1 MRVFLLVLVGLLFFT
16 SCDNTHTIVK
26 NGKTVQIGILVP
38 LSGKNKRFSKQS
50 LAGLNA
56 ARDMQTYLK
65 DGTEIQFIIL
75 DTKSD
80 LSEARKMFYALK
92 KQKVKAIISLMGS
105 DMMLAMHSIFQENHI
120 PIIVTLATDN
130 QIVNLSDTISQ
141 VCFTNKTQALVAA
154 HYLRD
159 EKLLS
164 NAAIIYDRSNHYSY
178 ALAKEFKKYYQS
190 IGGKVD
196 FYLSINTPKE
206 LNKFKNQKNITSDAL
221 YITSNVITTLDIIK
235 MMKKVSPR
243 LKYISG
249 DGLLSSTKALDKV
262 DASILDGVYVTEH
275 YASNGK
281 KDKKIRDLEK
291 LLHKEGYDESSYA
304 FLAYDSYLLLQSALN
319 QCKNLK
325 NQCINNSLR
334 NSMIIHGSS
343 GNFNIRHGEAQR
355 RVFVDKIE
363 NMKLYKEIVTY

>member
-1 MRVFLLVLVGLLFFT
+1 MRVSLLLLVGLLFFT
-16 SCDNTHTIVK
+16 SCENTHAIIK
-26 NGKTVQIGILVP
+26 NGKTIQIGVLVP

-80 LSEARKMFYALK
+80 LSESRKVFYTLK

-105 DMMLAMHSIFQENHI
+105 DMMLAMHSVFQENKI
-120 PIIVTLATDN
+120 PVIVTLATDN
-130 QIVNLSDTISQ
+130 KIVNLSDTISQ

-164 NAAIIYDRSNHYSY
+164 NAAIIYDRANHYSY

-190 IGGKVD
+190 IGGRVD

-221 YITSNVITTLDIIK
+221 YITTNVNTTLDIIK
-235 MMKKVSPR
+235 MMKKESPR

-249 DGLLSSTKALDKV
+249 DGLLSSAKALDKV
-262 DASILDGVYVTEH
+262 DASILNGVYVTEH

-281 KDKKIRDLEK
+281 KDKKIKDLEK
-291 LLHKEGYDESSYA
+291 ILHKEGYDESSYA
-304 FLAYDSYLLLQSALN
+304 FLAYDGYLLLYSALG

-325 NQCINNSLR
+325 TQCINNALK
-334 NSMIIHGSS
+334 NSEIIHGSS
-343 GNFNIRHGEAQR
+343 GNFNIRQGEAQR
-355 RVFVDKIE
+355 RVFVDKIQD
-363 NMKLYKEIVTY
+363 MKLYKEIVTY